1 MPVHPAHAGS
11 STQSRRFAPADHG
24 PIFDLSSLPLEQLG
38 ELLKRSLCLLFF
50 TRTRRKR
57 RRIGRDTRATRRI
70 RVQRHDRQRQQQLFL
85 DKLAHADASL
95 GSEHR
100 LELLRHA
107 IHVGLRGDQP
117 DFRRGLHTNIQR
129 SQASLTRQA
138 CSPAQRQ
145 LSDRH
150 TRCAS
155 KMHTP
160 MHLSRHVGELRAQTG
175 KLGERN
181 GKINVGFGF
190 REPIDI
196 ERLRPGRRHGARI
209 IGIEGAQV
217 KILLTPKPLFRLDM
231 NPLILASTSPY
242 RRALLER
249 LGLPFE
255 TVRPQVGEDHLPGES
270 PSDRAMRLAMAK
282 AEEVAARHPGAV
294 VIGSDQVAAAGHKVL
309 DKPGDAPT
317 CRSQLAT
324 LSGTDARFL
333 TACAVIGPAGSVRL
347 VHLDTTT
354 VFFRSLSPKEIE
366 RYVER
371 EKPFD
376 CAGGFKAEALGI
388 TLFESIESKD
398 PTALIGLPLIWLACA
413 LRRAGYHLP

>member
-1 MPVHPAHAGS
+1 LNLFPF
-11 STQSRRFAPADHG
+11 Q
-24 PIFDLSSLPLEQLG
+24 QLG

-50 TRTRRKR
+50 TPVRLER
-57 RRIGRDTRATRRI
+57 RRVGRDTRAAGSI

-85 DKLAHADASL
+85 DQLADTDAAV

-100 LELLRHA
+100 LELLGDA
-107 IHVGLRGDQP
+107 IHVGLRSDQP
-117 DFRRGLHTNIQR
+117 DFRRGIHTNIQR
-129 SQASLTRQA
+129 AQATLTHQA
-138 CSPAQRQ
+138 GSPAHRQ
-145 LSDRH
+145 LGDGN
-150 TRCAS
+150 TRRTS

-175 KLGERN
+175 ELSERN
-181 GKINVGFGF
+181 GKIDVGFSF

-242 RRALLER
+242 RRMLLER
-249 LGLPFE
+249 FGLTFE
-255 TVRPQVGEDHLPGES
+255 TVRPQVSEDHLAGET
-270 PSDRAMRLAMAK
+270 PTDRAMRLAMAK
-282 AEEVAARHPGAV
+282 AEEVSARYPGAV
-294 VIGSDQVAAAGHKVL
+294 VIGSDQVAASGHKVL
-309 DKPGDAPT
+309 DKPGDAVT

-324 LSGTDARFL
+324 LSGTDARFH

-354 VFFRSLSPKEIE
+354 VFFRQLTAKEIE

-413 LRRAGYHLP
+413 LRRAGYPLP

>member
-1 MPVHPAHAGS
+1 
-11 STQSRRFAPADHG
+11 
-24 PIFDLSSLPLEQLG
+24 
-38 ELLKRSLCLLFF
+38 LLKRSLRLVFF
-50 TRTRRKR
+50 TPVRRER
-57 RRIGRDTRATRRI
+57 RRISRDTRATGGV

-85 DKLAHADASL
+85 DELSDTDASV

-100 LELLRHA
+100 LELLGHT
-107 IHVGLRGDQP
+107 IHVGLRRDQP
-117 DFRRGLHTNIQR
+117 DIRRGIHTNLER
-129 SQASLTRQA
+129 AEAALAGETRG
-138 CSPAQRQ
+138 PVQRQ
-145 LSDRH
+145 LGDSDAR
-150 TRCAS
+150 RAS

-160 MHLSRHVGELRAQTG
+160 MHLSRHIGELRAQTG

-181 GKINVGFGF
+181 GEINVGFGF

-209 IGIEGAQV
+209 IGIRGVQV
-217 KILLTPKPLFRLDM
+217 KILLPPKPLFRLDM

-242 RRALLER
+242 RRMLLER
-249 LGLPFE
+249 FGLPFE
-255 TVRPQVGEDHLPGES
+255 TARPRVTEDHVAGES

-282 AEEVAARHPGAV
+282 AEEVAGRHPGAV

-309 DKPGDAPT
+309 DKPGDAAT
-317 CRSQLAT
+317 CRSQLAM
-324 LSGTDARFL
+324 LSGTDARFH

-354 VFFRSLSPKEIE
+354 VVFRSLSAKEIE

-413 LRRAGYHLP
+413 LRRAGYSLP